1 MSPAAMSAR
10 PGPSWRKAALPLRP
24 VDPVLSITA
33 TPSSADPFWL
43 RDSETAT
50 SAQAVVVEVGGGR
63 EVGSASTPR
72 NTDAAAPSVPFG
84 RPLVCRPG
92 RHSR

>member
-1 MSPAAMSAR
+1 MSPAAMSAA
-10 PGPSWRKAALPLRP
+10 PGPVVWKAALPLRP

-50 SAQAVVVEVGGGR
+50 SARPSSSKSAVAA